1 MTWKSGHAGEHDR
14 WNISN
19 NFIFPKF
26 QLNAFWN
33 SYIPQQF
40 CDNRSLFFLPHTLKI
55 LIGFNCLQD
64 IFNFF
69 NR

>member
-1 MTWKSGHAGEHDR
+1 MPGSMTAG
-14 WNISN
+14 ISVTTL
-19 NFIFPKF
+19 FFPKF

-33 SYIPQQF
+33 SYILQQF

>member
-1 MTWKSGHAGEHDR
+1 MKNEIEAMITD
-14 WNISN
+14 IT
-19 NFIFPKF
+19 
-26 QLNAFWN
+26 
-33 SYIPQQF
+33 
-40 CDNRSLFFLPHTLKI
+40 SLFFLPHTLKI